1 MKFHTKLIAA
11 LTATASLAGA
21 ITISTAATA
30 AKADATDSYTP
41 KTLTSVHWSITREGT
56 DSASRPYY
64 VQRLVVR
71 GNLNFPR
78 LCFNQFARSMRLTD
92 PRDTLIELVPGYY
105 AIASPRLMMHNPDS
119 PSTDVYANPK
129 DEDSVVFEI
138 QTRGRFVNISYA
150 PDGFHRVNADGTTD
164 KIERYLTPVQRNM
177 TDYAAE
183 VYRHNENMKTDL
195 TADFYDV
202 IPSYKKVVPGQPGAM
217 SRVDIPGFVD
227 INPENPDYY
236 RIEVRG
242 DSAVIYCRADRRW
255 ANYIAFNSKVLSRR
269 DSLGR
274 IPDVVIEDWPD
285 MPWRG
290 LMIDIARNFQRPQ
303 TMKVVLALMASNRLN
318 RLHFHITD
326 DEAWRLEIPGLP
338 ELTDV
343 GAHRG
348 YTLDERTCL
357 KQIFA
362 GDGNPRNGNGT
373 SNGYYTRDEFIDL
386 IRTAHN
392 MGIEVVPEIESPGHA
407 RAAIRAMEARRLNCG
422 DVNFRLI
429 EDGDSSQYTSA
440 QAFHDNIMNPALES
454 TYRFMEK
461 IIDEIASMYK
471 DAGVPLI
478 GIHIGGDEVP
488 RGAWDGSTAVA
499 QLKKRKGLKS
509 QTQVHAYYIQRVAA
523 MLAARHIPMHGWQ
536 EMALGHDDE
545 YNKAIAPIT
554 GGVNCWSTLPRQGN
568 GSVTDRVV
576 LAGYPT
582 LLSNVNHLY
591 FDLAYSR
598 DPQEPGLAW
607 GGYVDEFAAFNAYAH
622 RLCPAMDKAPGK
634 VIGLNAQVF
643 GETIRSAA
651 QLKSYLM
658 PKILGLAE
666 RAWNCDSTYSEA
678 QFNDIVGTRDLPFY
692 ASQSLNVHLRQ
703 PGIRIEGNTALIN
716 SPYPTSSEVVIR
728 YTLDGTDPNE
738 NSPIYTASVSIPNKC
753 REVRAAAYAFGTR
766 SLTISARR

>member
-1 MKFHTKLIAA
+1 MKRHTKLLAVLAA
-11 LTATASLAGA
+11 TTSLFGATAMNTTATNADNTGGY
-21 ITISTAATA
+21 TARA
-30 AKADATDSYTP
+30 
-41 KTLTSVHWSITREGT
+41 LTSVHWSITHEGT

-105 AIASPRLMMHNPDS
+105 AIASPRLIAHNPDD
-119 PSTDVYANPK
+119 PATDVYADPK

-150 PDGFHRVNADGTTD
+150 PDGFHRVNVDGTTD
-164 KIERYLTPVQRNM
+164 AVERHLTPLNRDM
-177 TDYAAE
+177 TEYAAE
-183 VYRHNENMKTDL
+183 VYRHNEAMATDW
-195 TADFYDV
+195 TAGFYDV
-202 IPSYKKVVPGQPGAM
+202 IPSFKKVVLGHPGAM
-217 SRVDIPGFVD
+217 SRVNIPGFVD
-227 INPENPDYY
+227 IDPENPDYY
-236 RIEVRG
+236 RIEVHG
-242 DSAVIYCRADRRW
+242 DSAVIYCRPDRQW

-290 LMIDIARNFQRPQ
+290 LMIDVARNFQQPQ
-303 TMKVVLALMASNRLN
+303 TMKVILALMASNRLN

-343 GAHRG
+343 GARRG

-357 KQIFA
+357 KQIFT
-362 GDGNPRNGNGT
+362 GNGNPRTETGT
-373 SNGYYTRDEFIDL
+373 SNGYLSRAEFIDL

-422 DVNFRLI
+422 DDRFRLI
-429 EDGDSSQYTSA
+429 EDDDTSRYTSA
-440 QAFHDNIMNPALES
+440 QAFHDNIMNPAVEG

-461 IIDEIASMYK
+461 VIDEIASMYH

-488 RGAWDGSTAVA
+488 RGAWDGSAAVA
-499 QLKKRKGLKS
+499 LLKEREHL
-509 QTQVHAYYIQRVAA
+509 QTQAQVHAYYVQRVAA
-523 MLAARHIPMHGWQ
+523 MLAARNIPMHGWQ
-536 EMALGHDDE
+536 EMALGHDE
-545 YNKAIAPIT
+545 AYNKAIAPIT
-554 GGVNCWSTLPRQGN
+554 GGVNCWSTLSHQGN
-568 GSVTDRVV
+568 SGVTDRVV
-576 LAGYPT
+576 LAGFPT
-582 LLSNVNHLY
+582 ILSNVNHLY

-607 GGYVDEFAAFNAYAH
+607 GGYVDEFSAFNAYAH
-622 RLCPAMDKAPGK
+622 RLCPAMDKGSGK

-651 QLKSYLM
+651 QLKTYLM

-678 QFNDIVGTRDLPFY
+678 QFNAIVGTRDLPFY

-703 PGIRIEGNTALIN
+703 PGIRIDDNTALIN
-716 SPYPTSSEVVIR
+716 SPYPTSTEVVIR
-728 YTLDGTDPNE
+728 YTLDGTDPDE
-738 NSPIYTASVSIPNKC
+738 TSPIYTTPISLPDNCV
-753 REVRAAAYAFGTR
+753 EVRATAFAFGTR
-766 SLTISARR
+766 SLSVSARR

>member
-1 MKFHTKLIAA
+1 MTAVLAA
-11 LTATASLAGA
+11 TITLAGITTMTTTATATNGNA
-21 ITISTAATA
+21 IDNNATQA
-30 AKADATDSYTP
+30 
-41 KTLTSVHWSITREGT
+41 LTSVHWSISREGT

-64 VQRLVVR
+64 TQRLVVR

-78 LCFNQFARSMRLTD
+78 LCFNQFARQMRLTD

-105 AIASPRLMMHNPDS
+105 AITSPRLVVHNPDD
-119 PSTDVYANPK
+119 PATDIYADPK
-129 DEDSVVFEI
+129 DADSVVFEI

-164 KIERYLTPVQRNM
+164 PVKRIMAPLQRNM

-183 VYRHNENMKTDL
+183 VYRHNESMTTDRAL
-195 TADFYDV
+195 DFYDV
-202 IPSYKKVVPGQPGAM
+202 IPSYKKVTPGQSGAM
-217 SRVDIPGFVD
+217 SRVNVPGFVD
-227 INPENPDYY
+227 IDPENPDYY

-242 DSAVIYCRADRRW
+242 DSAVIYCRPDRQW
-255 ANYIAFNSKVLSRR
+255 ANYIAFNTKILSRR

-290 LMIDIARNFQRPQ
+290 LMIDVARNFQRPQ
-303 TMKVVLALMASNRLN
+303 TMKVILALMASNRLN

-348 YTLDERTCL
+348 YTQDERTCL
-357 KQIFA
+357 KQIFT
-362 GDGNPRNGNGT
+362 GDGNPHTDTGT
-373 SNGYYTRDEFIDL
+373 SNGYYTRAEFIDL

-407 RAAIRAMEARRLNCG
+407 RAAIRAMEARKLNCG
-422 DVNFRLI
+422 DTKFRLI
-429 EDGDSSQYTSA
+429 EDGDTSRYTSA

-461 IIDEIASMYK
+461 VIDEIASMYR

-488 RGAWDGSTAVA
+488 RGAWDGSAAVA
-499 QLKKRKGLKS
+499 RLKKRENLQS
-509 QTQVHAYYIQRVAA
+509 QTQVHAYYVQRVAA

-536 EMALGHDDE
+536 EMALGHDE
-545 YNKAIAPIT
+545 AYNKAIAPVS
-554 GGVNCWSTLPRQGN
+554 GGVNCWSTLSRQGN
-568 GSVTDRVV
+568 GGVTDRIV

-582 LLSNVNHLY
+582 ILSNVNHLY

-607 GGYVDEFAAFNAYAH
+607 GGYVDEFSAFNAYAH
-622 RLCPAMDKAPGK
+622 RLCPAMDKGPGK

-651 QLKSYLM
+651 QLKTYLM

-678 QFNDIVGTRDLPFY
+678 QFNAIVGTRDLPFY
-692 ASQSLNVHLRQ
+692 ASQGLNVHLRQ
-703 PGIRIEGNTALIN
+703 PGIRIDGNTAFIN
-716 SPYPTSSEVVIR
+716 SPYPTSTEVIVR
-728 YTLDGTDPNE
+728 YTIDGTDPDE
-738 NSPIYTASVSIPNKC
+738 SSPIYTTPVSLSDNC
-753 REVRAAAYAFGTR
+753 HEVRAAAFAFGTR
-766 SLTISARR
+766 SLPVNVHR

>member
-1 MKFHTKLIAA
+1 MKFHTSMIAVLA
-11 LTATASLAGA
+11 ASVTLVGTTAMN
-21 ITISTAATA
+21 TAATTIS
-30 AKADATDSYTP
+30 ADAADSHT
-41 KTLTSVHWSITREGT
+41 TQALTSVHWSITHEGT

-64 VQRLVVR
+64 IQRLVVR

-105 AIASPRLMMHNPDS
+105 AIASPRLAVHNPDS
-119 PSTDVYANPK
+119 PATNVYADPK

-164 KIERYLTPVQRNM
+164 PVERILTPLQRDM
-177 TDYAAE
+177 TEYAAE
-183 VYRHNENMKTDL
+183 VYRHNEAMVTDW
-195 TADFYDV
+195 TAGFYDV
-202 IPSYKKVVPGQPGAM
+202 IPSYKKVTPGQPGAM

-227 INPENPDYY
+227 IDPENPDYY
-236 RIEVRG
+236 RIEVHG
-242 DSAVIYCRADRRW
+242 DSATIFCRPDRQW

-303 TMKVVLALMASNRLN
+303 TMKVVLALMASNHLN

-348 YTLDERTCL
+348 YTLDERSCL
-357 KQIFA
+357 KQIFT
-362 GDGNPRNGNGT
+362 GDGNPRTYTGT
-373 SNGYYTRDEFIDL
+373 SNGYYTREEFIDL

-407 RAAIRAMEARRLNCG
+407 RAAIRAMEARRLNSG
-422 DVNFRLI
+422 DERFRLI
-429 EDGDSSQYTSA
+429 EDGDTSRYTSA
-440 QAFHDNIMNPALES
+440 QAFHDNIMNPAVEG

-461 IIDEIASMYK
+461 IIDEIASMYSE
-471 DAGVPLI
+471 AGVPLI

-488 RGAWDGSTAVA
+488 RGAWDGSAAVTR
-499 QLKKRKGLKS
+499 LKAREHL
-509 QTQVHAYYIQRVAA
+509 QTQTRVHAYYVQRIAA

-536 EMALGHDDE
+536 EVALDHDED
-545 YNKAIAPIT
+545 YNKSIAPVA
-554 GGVNCWSTLPRQGN
+554 GGVNCWSTLSRQGSN
-568 GSVTDRVV
+568 GVTDRVV
-576 LAGYPT
+576 LAGFPAI
-582 LLSNVNHLY
+582 LSNVNHLY

-607 GGYVDEFAAFNAYAH
+607 GGYVDEFSAFNAYAH
-622 RLCPAMDKAPGK
+622 RLCPAMDKGPGK
-634 VIGLNAQVF
+634 VIGLNAHVF
-643 GETIRSAA
+643 GETMRSAA
-651 QLKSYLM
+651 QLKTYLL

-666 RAWNCDSTYSEA
+666 RAWNCDSTYSES
-678 QFNDIVGTRDLPFY
+678 QFNAIVGTRDLPYY

-703 PGIRIEGNTALIN
+703 PGIRIDGNTAFIN
-716 SPYPTSSEVVIR
+716 SPYPTSSEVIVR

-738 NSPIYTASVSIPNKC
+738 SSPIYTTPVSLPDNC
-753 REVRAAAYAFGTR
+753 HEVRATAFAFGTR
-766 SLTISARR
+766 SAAVNARR